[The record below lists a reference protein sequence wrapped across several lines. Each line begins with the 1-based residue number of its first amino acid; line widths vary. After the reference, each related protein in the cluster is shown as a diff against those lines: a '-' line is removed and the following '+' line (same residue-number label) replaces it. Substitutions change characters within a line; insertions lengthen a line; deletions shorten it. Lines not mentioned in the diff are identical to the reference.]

1 MKYTHPFVG
10 QCVDEIQ
17 TANKQIGNTDEEKII
32 VLKKSAGVPRDHE
45 NATGDNDREYFGKA
59 MEKGITVKASQV

>member
-17 TANKQIGNTDEEKII
+17 TTNKQVGITDEEEII
-32 VLKKSAGVPRDHE
+32 VLKKSAGVPGNHE
-45 NATGDNDREYFGKA
+45 NAAGDNNREYFGKA
-59 MEKGITVKASQV
+59 MKKGITVKASQV